1 MVTRNAIR
9 RLKKE
14 LPRGF
19 SGVIRTRLIAKGL
32 RAYAI
37 RTICATL
44 NENDPRFNETI
55 FNEAIEYRD
64 FLRAR
69 KLDMVK
75 KVFSKN

>member
-1 MVTRNAIR
+1 MVTKTALR

-19 SGVIRTRLIAKGL
+19 SVVIRERLISKGL

-44 NENDPRFNETI
+44 NENDIRFNEII

-64 FLRAR
+64 LLRVHR
-69 KLDMVK
+69 SDLENRV
-75 KVFSKN
+75 